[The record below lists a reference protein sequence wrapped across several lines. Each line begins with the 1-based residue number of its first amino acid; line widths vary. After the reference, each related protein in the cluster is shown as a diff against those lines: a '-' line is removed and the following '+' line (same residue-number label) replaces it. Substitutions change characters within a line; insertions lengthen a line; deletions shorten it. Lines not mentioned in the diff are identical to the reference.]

1 VPAVSPQ
8 RSALSAAE
16 AQLRRDAVF
25 RKAGGVTAI
34 AGSGMTAGSTNTHYR
49 IIQAWLIVVAL
60 MVVGMV
66 VLGGAT
72 RLTGSG
78 LSITEWKPIRGTIP
92 PLSDADWMAEFERYK
107 QIPQYVKLN
116 LGMSLDEFKFIYWW
130 EWSHR
135 LVGRLI
141 GVVFFLPMLVFWLK
155 GWLSRELTWKLVGLL
170 LLGGSQGAL
179 GWWMVASGLADRTE
193 VSEYRLAMHLT
204 LACIIFLAT
213 IWVASS
219 LTERREDGFLPKGAK
234 VIAAVLVPLVVV
246 QIFMGGLVAGLR
258 AGLSY
263 NTWPLMDGHL
273 IPALDNLYI
282 MAPAWVN
289 HFENAL
295 TVQFQHRMVAYLIV
309 ALALLQAFL
318 ALTSGSGAAR
328 GRAVLLALFALAQ
341 AAIGIMTL
349 LLVVPLWSAIL
360 HQLGGVILLAAAT
373 VHAQRLAA
381 VSKGPVR
388 A

>member
-1 VPAVSPQ
+1 M
-8 RSALSAAE
+8 
-16 AQLRRDAVF
+16 
-25 RKAGGVTAI
+25 TAI
-34 AGSGMTAGSTNTHYR
+34 AGGRVTASSTSSYYG
-49 IIQAWLIVVAL
+49 IIRAWLILVAL

-92 PLSDADWMAEFERYK
+92 PLSDADWAAEFERYK

-130 EWSHR
+130 EWTHR

-141 GVVFFLPMLVFWLK
+141 GFVFFVPMLVFWLK
-155 GWLSRELTWKLVGLL
+155 GWLTRELTWKLVGLL
-170 LLGGSQGAL
+170 ALGGSQGAL

-193 VSEYRLAMHLT
+193 VSQYRLAMHLT
-204 LACIIFLAT
+204 LACVIFLAIT
-213 IWVASS
+213 WVASS
-219 LTERREDGFLPKGAK
+219 LADRRDGGVLPGLARA
-234 VIAAVLVPLVVV
+234 IAFGLVPLVVA

-263 NTWPLMDGHL
+263 NTWPLMDGHFL
-273 IPALDNLYI
+273 PTLGNLYI
-282 MAPAWVN
+282 MAPSWVN
-289 HFENAL
+289 HFENVL

-309 ALALLQAFL
+309 ILALIQGFV
-318 ALTSGSGAAR
+318 ALRQGSGAAR
-328 GRAVLLALFALAQ
+328 SRAVLITLIALAQ
-341 AAIGIMTL
+341 AGIGIMTL

-360 HQLGGVILLAAAT
+360 HQLAGVILLAAVT
-373 VHAQRLAA
+373 VHAQRLTAGTERLA
-381 VSKGPVR
+381 QPGSSGSPV
-388 A
+388 

>member
-1 VPAVSPQ
+1 M
-8 RSALSAAE
+8 
-16 AQLRRDAVF
+16 
-25 RKAGGVTAI
+25 TAI
-34 AGSGMTAGSTNTHYR
+34 AGSGMRAGSTGNHYG
-49 IIQAWLIVVAL
+49 IIRAWLILVAV

-92 PLSDADWMAEFERYK
+92 PLSDADWAAEFERYK

-130 EWSHR
+130 EWTHR

-141 GVVFFLPMLVFWLK
+141 GFVFFLPMLAFWLK
-155 GWLSRELTWKLVGLL
+155 GWLSRELAWKLVGLL

-179 GWWMVASGLADRTE
+179 GWWMVASGLVDRTE

-204 LACIIFLAT
+204 LACIIFMA
-213 IWVASS
+213 IVWVASS
-219 LTERREDGFLPKGAK
+219 LTRRPDTGSLPRLAKG
-234 VIAAVLVPLVVV
+234 IAAVLVPLVLL

-258 AGLSY
+258 AGLAY

-273 IPALDNLYI
+273 IPSAGNLYV

-289 HFENAL
+289 HFENTL
-295 TVQFQHRMVAYLIV
+295 TVQFQHRMVAYAIV
-309 ALALLQAFL
+309 MLALLQGFL
-318 ALTSGSGAAR
+318 AMRGGSGEAR
-328 GRAVLLALFALAQ
+328 SRAVLIALVALAQ
-341 AAIGIMTL
+341 AGIGIMTL
-349 LLVVPLWSAIL
+349 VLVVPLWSAIL
-360 HQLGGVILLAAAT
+360 HQLGGVTLLAAVT
-373 VHAQRLAA
+373 VHAQRLTA
-381 VSKGPVR
+381 VPGR
-388 A
+388 AVLAR